1 MKLDDFSA
9 RLFEKAKAAGIEE
22 FELYYTEGDSF
33 DVDVL
38 EGAIHEYSVSSSMG
52 ACFRGL
58 YAGHM
63 GYASTEVM
71 DEDAIDLLIEGVK
84 NNATLLEKDTNETIF
99 EGSAS
104 YPEVKL
110 YNEAIDAISSAQ
122 KISSAKEM
130 EVVTKAQDKRVM
142 RVDGCGF
149 TTGSSCTRILNS
161 KGLDISKKSNLI
173 GAFVA
178 PIVQEDGKVNYGVGM
193 KFSRDPKDIDIKEL
207 AEKGVTKAVAG
218 LGAQSV
224 PSGSYNIVFRN
235 DMAITLLSTF
245 AGVFSGESAR
255 KGMSLLR
262 GREGE
267 KIAADCVTLTDDPLM
282 EGGLASTPF
291 DCEGV
296 ACFTKDIIKD
306 GVLQTLLHNRMTAAA
321 MGKTTTGNAAKAGYA
336 GSVVVAPTNFF
347 VKPSDKSFDTML
359 SEVGDGILI
368 TYLMGM
374 HSGANAISGDF
385 SLGAKGFMIEGGK
398 ITRPVE
404 QITVAG
410 NFFEVLKNIVS
421 VADDLDFGHPGMSCI
436 GSPAIFAGKM
446 SVAGL

>member
-1 MKLDDFSA
+1 MKLNDFTS
-9 RLFEKAKAAGIEE
+9 RLFEKAKAAGITEY
-22 FELYYTEGDSF
+22 ELYYTSGDNF

-52 ACFRGL
+52 ACFRGIF
-58 YAGHM
+58 AGHM

-71 DEDAIDLLIEGVK
+71 DEEAVDLLIEGVK
-84 NNATLLEKDTNETIF
+84 NNASILESSDDETIF

-104 YPEVKL
+104 YPEVAL
-110 YNEAIDAISSAQ
+110 YNEKIDALTAAD
-122 KISSAKEM
+122 KIALSKEM
-130 EVVTKAQDKRVM
+130 ENLAKAADKRVE

-149 TTGSSCTRILNS
+149 SSGSNVTRILNS
-161 KGLDISKKSNLI
+161 KGLDITKKSNRI

-178 PIVQEDGKVNYGVGM
+178 PIVSEDGKVNYGVGM
-193 KFSRDPKDIDIKEL
+193 KFSRDPADIDIKEL
-207 AEKGVTKAVAG
+207 AKKGVEKAVAG

-224 PSGSYNIVFRN
+224 PSGSYNIIFRN

-245 AGVFSGESAR
+245 AGVFSGESAK
-255 KGMSLLR
+255 KGLSLLK

-267 KIAADCVTLTDDPLM
+267 TIAAPCVTIVDDPLR

-296 ACFTKDIIKD
+296 ACFTKEVISG
-306 GVLQTLLHNRMTAAA
+306 GVLKTLLHNRTTAKAL
-321 MGKTTTGNAAKAGYA
+321 GKETTGNAAKAGYA
-336 GSVVVAPTNFF
+336 GSVTVAPTNFF
-347 VKPSDKSFDTML
+347 IKPSDKSFD
-359 SEVGDGILI
+359 EVLKEAGDGILI

-374 HSGANAISGDF
+374 HSGANPISGDF
-385 SLGAKGFMIEGGK
+385 SLGAKGFLIENGK
-398 ITRPVE
+398 IGRPVE

-410 NFFEVLKNIVS
+410 NFYEVLKSIVS

-436 GSPAIFAGKM
+436 GSPAVFAGKM

>member
-1 MKLDDFSA
+1 MKLNDFTS

-22 FELYYTEGDSF
+22 FELYYTSGDSF
-33 DVDVL
+33 EVDVL
-38 EGAIHEYSVSSSMG
+38 EGAIHEYSVSSSTG
-52 ACFRGL
+52 ACFRGIF
-58 YAGHM
+58 AGHM
-63 GYASTEVM
+63 GYASTEIM
-71 DEDAIDLLIEGVK
+71 DEEAIDLLIEGVK
-84 NNATLLEKDTNETIF
+84 NNASLLESDDDETIF
-99 EGSAS
+99 EGSES
-104 YPEVKL
+104 YPAVEL
-110 YNEAIDAISSAQ
+110 YSGKIDEISSAD
-122 KISSAKEM
+122 KIASSMEM
-130 EVVTKAQDKRVM
+130 EKLTKAADPRVQ

-149 TTGSSCTRILNS
+149 TTGSSFTRIMNS

-178 PIVQEDGKVNYGVGM
+178 PIVADGDKVNYGVGM
-193 KFSRDPKDIDIKEL
+193 KFSRDPKDIDIHEL
-207 AEKGVTKAVAG
+207 AEKGVEKAVAG
-218 LGAQSV
+218 LGAKSV

-245 AGVFSGESAR
+245 AGVFSGDSAK
-255 KGMSLLR
+255 KGMSLLK

-267 KIAADCVTLTDDPLM
+267 KIAADCVTLIDDPLR

-296 ACFTKDIIKD
+296 ACFTKEIISS
-306 GVLQTLLHNRMTAAA
+306 GVLKTLLHNRTTAKAL
-321 MGKTTTGNAAKAGYA
+321 GRETTGNAAKAGYA
-336 GSVVVAPTNFF
+336 GSVMVAPTNFF
-347 VKPSDKSFDTML
+347 IKPSEKSFDELL

-374 HSGANAISGDF
+374 HSGANPISGDF
-385 SLGAKGFMIEGGK
+385 SLGAKGFLIEGGK
-398 ITRPVE
+398 ITSPVE

-436 GSPAIFAGKM
+436 GSPAVFAGKM